1 MANFDIEGFPTHHR
15 ILHVKQ
21 EVKASELSVLA
32 VVLAADVERTALLQ
46 QEKELVAKM
55 KTAADA
61 QLQTALSQ
69 ELAEV
74 YDRMSIINCDSA
86 EARASIILS
95 GLRFTQEMQSEST
108 NKLSGGWKMRVA
120 LAGALF
126 IEPDLLMLDEP
137 TNHLDLEAVL
147 WLQAYLQTYK
157 HSVLVVS
164 HDRAFLNEICSDIIL
179 FKNQKLTYYRGNY
192 DAFESA
198 RKESLLV
205 QQRQF
210 AAQQEKVLYL
220 FLILAYAWL
229 IVCL

>member
-1 MANFDIEGFPTHHR
+1 
-15 ILHVKQ
+15 
-21 EVKASELSVLA
+21 
-32 VVLAADVERTALLQ
+32 
-46 QEKELVAKM
+46 
-55 KTAADA
+55 
-61 QLQTALSQ
+61 
-69 ELAEV
+69 
-74 YDRMSIINCDSA
+74 
-86 EARASIILS
+86 
-95 GLRFTQEMQSEST
+95 
-108 NKLSGGWKMRVA
+108 MRVA

-210 AAQQEKVLYL
+210 AAQQEKVLVSHTCLCTAYCVPV
-220 FLILAYAWL
+220 IGCAYAG
-229 IVCL
+229 VCG